1 MKKNGNALT
10 TEKSLVKTKTEA
22 KLKNI
27 KNKIQKHTTKLL
39 KLI

>member
-22 KLKNI
+22 KLKY
-27 KNKIQKHTTKLL
+27 KIQKKYKSTQQNY
-39 KLI
+39 